1 VYAVLYHKY
10 TTAKKKKYF
19 DGFVI
24 LKPQQHQALLMS
36 QEGKQVS
43 QKKKTNLPLCFQP
56 PPAKLDHKAGGR
68 SGTCWLS

>member
-10 TTAKKKKYF
+10 TTAKKKKFF

-43 QKKKTNLPLCFQP
+43 QKRTTTATLAVDTLFSFGNWDAEARATCF
-56 PPAKLDHKAGGR
+56 R
-68 SGTCWLS
+68 RR